1 MVAFQRRRHVAD
13 RCPPFRRA
21 QEIFLS
27 AMSAGQL
34 RLLVEPA
41 SAEPPPPP
49 AAGARVATVM
59 PTKKPVPTSLSSRT
73 QSVIQSSNTRKLGRR
88 LTVSLVKG
96 AAGLGFSVTT
106 RDNPAGGH
114 APVYVKNILA
124 QVSEEMEW
132 AGPGG
137 GGFWPGDCSWSM
149 WWRVSAGQLQLRV
162 SV

>member
-1 MVAFQRRRHVAD
+1 MSAASLTV
-13 RCPPFRRA
+13 PPFRRA

-34 RLLVEPA
+34 RLVVEA
-41 SAEPPPPP
+41 GGALSADGSEPQSA
-49 AAGARVATVM
+49 AAGSRVATVI
-59 PTKKPVPTSLSSRT
+59 PTKKPVPSSLSSRT

-124 QVSEEMEW
+124 QVSAM
-132 AGPGG
+132 GG
-137 GGFWPGDCSWSM
+137 QHTGVEDGDGRCDVNGGTCWCAP
-149 WWRVSAGQLQLRV
+149 VSAG
-162 SV
+162 